1 MMDARSTCSIAHSFQ
16 HPADLSMG
24 SESFFGALPTEVGL
38 LTSLSKYR
46 DYGVIDKSH
55 VERAYIL
62 STDEPFCAPTLFAS
76 IPISSGSIPRSR
88 HLFPYTPYRSGVVD
102 ELEYVQYLTP
112 FTGYGL
118 NIQFVSPSP
127 SSLFVHTDT
136 LDFSW
141 NPLNNVFPSVVLSL
155 SKLSK
160 LTRGFFLGLLF
171 EFANFSNPINIHR
184 TYLVQLTMFALFDFS
199 MISKPFSE

>member
-1 MMDARSTCSIAHSFQ
+1 
-16 HPADLSMG
+16 MG

-38 LTSLSKYR
+38 LTSLGEYR
-46 DYGVIDKSH
+46 GYRTVGKPH
-55 VERAYIL
+55 VEAICF
-62 STDEPFCAPTLFAS
+62 SWTDEPFCASTLFAS

-127 SSLFVHTDT
+127 SSLFVHTGT
-136 LDFSW
+136 FYSSLS
-141 NPLNNVFPSVVLSL
+141 PLNSVFPSIVLSL
-155 SKLSK
+155 SNLSK
-160 LTRGFFLGLLF
+160 LTTAFFFGSML
-171 EFANFSNPINIHR
+171 EFVIF
-184 TYLVQLTMFALFDFS
+184 
-199 MISKPFSE
+199 SKPIDTSIECF

>member
-1 MMDARSTCSIAHSFQ
+1 MDSIAHSFQ
-16 HPADLSMG
+16 HPVDLSMG
-24 SESFFGALPTEVGL
+24 SESFFGGLPTEVGL
-38 LTSLSKYR
+38 LTSLGEYR
-46 DYGVIDKSH
+46 GYRTVGKPH
-55 VERAYIL
+55 VEAICF
-62 STDEPFCAPTLFAS
+62 SWTDEPFCASTLFAS

-171 EFANFSNPINIHR
+171 EFANFSNPINVHR